1 LVNFFSNLF
10 SPIVSVLGGI
20 LMFFHGLGAP
30 WWLAIALLTIVV
42 RGVLFPLTV
51 KQVKSM
57 RQMQE
62 LRPKLKELQEKHS
75 GDRQKLQEEQMK
87 LYQETG
93 VNPVGGCLPLLVQ
106 MPIFIGIF
114 YTIREFGGTSGM
126 IGVPDTAGTIES
138 FTTGGALWFQNL
150 SQPDSLFLLP
160 VISAVTMLGSMEMTN
175 KQMEPQMRWV
185 MRLMPV
191 VFVFFTIFFPAG
203 LLVYI
208 VTSNLVTVFQ
218 NYLIYYRGPGRQNVE
233 ETKETGKSESSQEN
247 DSKNGKNG
255 KNSKNGKNGS
265 GKAQAVDGKQTG
277 AATSPN
283 GSPSNGSPSNGSGK
297 NSNGSQ
303 ANGHSPRNGSQ
314 QGSSSNKRRKKKKKK
329 N

>member
-1 LVNFFSNLF
+1 MVEFFSNLF
-10 SPIVSVLGGI
+10 HPMIVLLGGI
-20 LMFFHGLGAP
+20 LTFFHGLGAP

-62 LRPKLKELQEKHS
+62 LRPKLKEIQDKHS

-93 VNPVGGCLPLLVQ
+93 VNPVGGCLPLLIQ

-138 FTTGGALWFQNL
+138 FTSGGMLWFQNL
-150 SQPDSLFLLP
+150 SQPDPLFLLP

-185 MRLMPV
+185 MRLMPI

-218 NYLIYYRGPGRQNVE
+218 NYLIYYRGPGRQDAA
-233 ETKETGKSESSQEN
+233 ETGSAG
-247 DSKNGKNG
+247 DTNGKQSG
-255 KNSKNGKNGS
+255 KAGSTSSADGNSANGS
-265 GKAQAVDGKQTG
+265 GKKT
-277 AATSPN
+277 
-283 GSPSNGSPSNGSGK
+283 SNGVQSSQSNK
-297 NSNGSQ
+297 AAQ
-303 ANGHSPRNGSQ
+303 ANGHNGGSQ
-314 QGSSSNKRRKKKKKK
+314 QGGSKQGSSSSKRRKKKKKK